1 MKGIVVEIN
10 KKDAVILTDEG
21 LFTKA
26 RNENFEIGQTVDL
39 KKERKTV
46 SKLFAGAVG
55 VAAAFAVCTI
65 GAFAYFTP
73 TDYVSMDVNP
83 SVEYSANMFDR
94 ILEAK
99 AANDDGERILSDL
112 HLNNMT
118 IENAVKVT
126 LEQMIAD
133 GFITDDPYNK
143 VMITTS
149 NKKQGKAEQL
159 AAKLQLEIRTYFDSR
174 KDVAAEVEAEA
185 VGPEKVREAK
195 ELGVTAGK
203 LKMVEKLQSST
214 SGAVSREEWL
224 NMTMKEINK
233 AIKENR
239 KLEKYKPDKYDDDD
253 DDDWADEDDEWDD
266 DDSYKKSDKARF
278 NGYDMLTLRQT
289 GTDIDR
295 QPDRKKNSKEYK
307 NQDMEQKDS
316 KHEQGIEKDRHD
328 RFDDDDDDDDE
339 SGGNGRRGK
348 INKQSEDE
356 DSSEDDD

>member
-10 KKDAVILTDEG
+10 NKDAVILTDEG

-26 RNENFEIGQTVDL
+26 LNENYEIGQTIEL
-39 KKERKTV
+39 KKERKKA

-55 VAAAFAVCTI
+55 LAAAFAICTI

-99 AANDDGERILSDL
+99 AANDDGERILSGL

-118 IENAVKVT
+118 VENAVKAT

-133 GFITDDPYNK
+133 GYITDNPYNK

-149 NKKQGKAEQL
+149 NKKHGKAEQL
-159 AAKLQLEIRTYFDSR
+159 AAKLQQEIRAYFDSR
-174 KDVAAEVEAEA
+174 KDVAAEVEAAA

-214 SGAVSREEWL
+214 SEAINREEWL

-239 KLEKYKPDKYDDDD
+239 KLEKDKSDRYDDDD
-253 DDDWADEDDEWDD
+253 DDDDWDD
-266 DDSYKKSDKARF
+266 DDDAYKKSDKARF
-278 NGYDMLTLRQT
+278 NGYDMLTFRQT
-289 GTDIDR
+289 GTDAGR
-295 QPDRKKNSKEYK
+295 KPERKKNSKEYR

-316 KHEQGIEKDRHD
+316 KYEQDMEKDHRS
-328 RFDDDDDDDDE
+328 RFGDDDDDE
-339 SGGNGRRGK
+339 DEDDE
-348 INKQSEDE
+348 SEDNDRNSKTNQWSKEE
-356 DSSEDDD
+356 DSAEDD

>member
-39 KKERKTV
+39 RKERKTV

-99 AANDDGERILSDL
+99 AANDDGERILSGL

-118 IENAVKVT
+118 IENAVKAT

-149 NKKQGKAEQL
+149 NKKPGKAEQL
-159 AAKLQLEIRTYFDSR
+159 AAKLQLEIRSYFDSR

-195 ELGVTAGK
+195 ELGVTPGK

-214 SGAVSREEWL
+214 SGAIKREEWL
-224 NMTMKEINK
+224 DMTMKEINK

-239 KLEKYKPDKYDDDD
+239 KLQKDKADRYGD
-253 DDDWADEDDEWDD
+253 DDDWSDEDDEWDD
-266 DDSYKKSDKARF
+266 DVYKKSDKARF

-289 GTDIDR
+289 GTENDR
-295 QPDRKKNSKEYK
+295 QPDRKKNSKDYK
-307 NQDMEQKDS
+307 NQDMKQKDS
-316 KHEQGIEKDRHD
+316 KHEQNIENDYHD
-328 RFDDDDDDDDE
+328 RFDDDDE
-339 SGGNGRRGK
+339 SGDNGRKGNV
-348 INKQSEDE
+348 NKQSKDE